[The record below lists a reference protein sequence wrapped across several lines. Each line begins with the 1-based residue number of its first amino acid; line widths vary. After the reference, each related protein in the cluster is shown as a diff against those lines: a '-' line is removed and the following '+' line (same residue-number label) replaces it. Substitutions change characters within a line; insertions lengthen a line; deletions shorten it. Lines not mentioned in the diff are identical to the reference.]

1 MSHKAISWSGV
12 FPAVTTQFRNDFS
25 LDLDATHTVIKNL
38 VRDGVSA
45 WWCAAPSVK
54 TPR

>member
-25 LDLDATHTVIKNL
+25 LDLDATHTVIKT
-38 VRDGVSA
+38 RCATASPA
-45 WWCAAPSVK
+45 RWCAAPSVK

>member
-25 LDLDATHTVIKNL
+25 LDLDATHTVIKNGARRRL
-38 VRDGVSA
+38 RHGGGVRH
-45 WWCAAPSVK
+45 
-54 TPR
+54 RR

>member
-25 LDLDATHTVIKNL
+25 LDLDATHTVIKTWCATA
-38 VRDGVSA
+38 SPA

-54 TPR
+54 IPQ